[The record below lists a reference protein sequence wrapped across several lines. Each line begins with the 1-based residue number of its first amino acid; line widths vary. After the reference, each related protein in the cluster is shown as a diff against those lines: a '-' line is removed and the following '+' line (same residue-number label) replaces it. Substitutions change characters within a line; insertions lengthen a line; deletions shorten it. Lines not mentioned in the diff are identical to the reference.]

1 MEVVTINTQLRRSQ
15 EMKKER
21 KNKRIA
27 VCKEISIKDEKTIY
41 YEIDGS
47 MKGTFSPD
55 TYLFCEETTAESS
68 TISAVYVHKIIS
80 DARDIEGIIKVNK
93 NLLFRKTDCEYIFPM
108 EEEAV
113 QEFKSADVKQFKKLF
128 KQTLLDLDFLIKQ
141 CRRLPKK
148 GRRKELIDMYYA
160 NSKKFQQLSLREKNK
175 RLKELHGIELDLY
188 NEINIRELKKAIEK
202 LIEDNKIINKI
213 DKEHLWNYCI
223 EKLDHVAF
231 TIEPKSRARMLMD
244 DYMGVRV
251 DYKKKDLIWGYRTFY
266 PIRLGFSFFWGMI
279 KNILSLTYVP
289 AIFLLLDNEYKI
301 SIYAMLSVVYLIALV
316 FSDEKQM
323 DKLLSS
329 SVNSGES
336 ISYGTLYY
344 YGLLVS
350 ITFILFSV
358 EMVIMPSKDIFILL
372 KYLLMDIVLSYAIV
386 LVFNVVVTLFCWSI
400 TRLSATRVYRK
411 IWKKIKG
418 ILGKVIIAIIYI
430 LGLFVCGDILGFN
443 VSMLSFEGMLTWKF
457 WMLAMSY
464 MAVIIRTITL
474 WGDVLIKEH

>member
-1 MEVVTINTQLRRSQ
+1 
-15 EMKKER
+15 
-21 KNKRIA
+21 
-27 VCKEISIKDEKTIY
+27 
-41 YEIDGS
+41 
-47 MKGTFSPD
+47 
-55 TYLFCEETTAESS
+55 
-68 TISAVYVHKIIS
+68 
-80 DARDIEGIIKVNK
+80 
-93 NLLFRKTDCEYIFPM
+93 
-108 EEEAV
+108 
-113 QEFKSADVKQFKKLF
+113 
-128 KQTLLDLDFLIKQ
+128 
-141 CRRLPKK
+141 
-148 GRRKELIDMYYA
+148 MYYA